1 MDPLIRAYAARL
13 DIIRAQAREA
23 VQGLGADALNWTPAA
38 PETNSVAALVHHM
51 WGVERFFIRQ
61 VVGGRDIGRDRDA
74 EFAAH
79 AATAEELQRLLDE
92 AKRDTEATL
101 GALRDAQLTEHR
113 DHGGNAWTVLGLLL
127 YAITH
132 LSEHLGHLELTLQLY
147 LDGAGEAQ

>member
-23 VQGLGADALNWTPAA
+23 VQGLDADALNWTPAA

-74 EFAAH
+74 IGFVHHLAVGVAGSVRNPHPAALPH
-79 AATAEELQRLLDE
+79 QGVERH
-92 AKRDTEATL
+92 
-101 GALRDAQLTEHR
+101 RDAA
-113 DHGGNAWTVLGLLL
+113 GGG
-127 YAITH
+127 
-132 LSEHLGHLELTLQLY
+132 
-147 LDGAGEAQ
+147 